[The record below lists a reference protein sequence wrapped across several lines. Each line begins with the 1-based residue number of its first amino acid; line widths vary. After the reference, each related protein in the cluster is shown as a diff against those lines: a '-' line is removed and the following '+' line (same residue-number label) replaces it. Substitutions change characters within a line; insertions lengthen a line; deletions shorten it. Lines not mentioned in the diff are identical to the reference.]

1 MRTSEVARRAG
12 VNVQTLR
19 YYERRG
25 LVAQPPRSSSGY
37 RAYPSTAVRTI
48 RFIKRA
54 QSLGFTL
61 DEIEELLELAVGG
74 PEGCDTVREMAGDRI
89 VDLDRR
95 IAALT
100 GMRAA
105 LARLVDTCEMPL
117 ERRECPILHEIDL
130 AQPGEAHVGS
140 ELD

>member
-1 MRTSEVARRAG
+1 M
-12 VNVQTLR
+12 NVQTLR

-25 LVAQPPRSSSGY
+25 LLAQPPRSSSGY
-37 RAYPSTAVRTI
+37 RAYPAAAVRTI

-54 QSLGFTL
+54 QGLGFTL
-61 DEIEELLELAVGG
+61 DEIEELLGLAAGG

-89 VDLDRR
+89 ADLDRR

-105 LARLVDTCEMPL
+105 LARLVDTCEMPP
-117 ERRECPILHEIDL
+117 RQRECPILHEIDL
-130 AQPGEAHVGS
+130 ASPGGA
-140 ELD
+140 DTDRN